1 MDTSEEITAVLQA
14 IRHGDRTDID
24 RLFAAV
30 YTELRQVSH
39 AQRRRWSG
47 DETLNTTALVHEA
60 YLKLIRQEEVEW
72 EDRAHFFAV
81 AATVMRHILVNYAER
96 RLAAKRG
103 GGAVHLPLDDANPV
117 PAESAQELLELD
129 GALKALSRVN
139 ERQGRVVECRFF
151 SGLGIKETAEALGV
165 SRATVSRDWALASA
179 WLRRTLEPPNAEGD
193 ERGHAAS

>member
-1 MDTSEEITAVLQA
+1 MEPSEEITAVLQA
-14 IRHGDRTDID
+14 IRHGDRSGID

-30 YTELRQVSH
+30 YEELHNVSH
-39 AQRRRWSG
+39 AQRLRWRG
-47 DETLNTTALVHEA
+47 DETMNTTALVHEA

-103 GGAVHLPLDDANPV
+103 GGAVHVPLEDANPV
-117 PAESAQELLELD
+117 PAESAHELLALD
-129 GALKALSRVN
+129 GALQALSRAN

-151 SGLGIKETAEALGV
+151 GGLGVEETAEALGV

-179 WLRRTLEPPNAEGD
+179 WLRRTLEPPPAGA
-193 ERGHAAS
+193 G